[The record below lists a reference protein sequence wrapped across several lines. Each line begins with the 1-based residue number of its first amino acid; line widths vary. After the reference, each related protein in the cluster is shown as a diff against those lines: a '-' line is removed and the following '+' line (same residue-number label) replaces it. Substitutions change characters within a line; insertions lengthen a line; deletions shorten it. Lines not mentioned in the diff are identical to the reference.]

1 VAKPSKSTNG
11 FFGVILNPQS
21 YLNMVYLLAAFPLGT
36 FYFVFLVTG
45 LSLGAG
51 LSITLLGI
59 PILGVVFAS
68 TRALCAVERRIAN
81 AVLKARIPLTS
92 EREHVSGLWNHFKAL
107 LKDRTTWVGMLYLFI
122 KFPLGIVTFTV
133 TVTFISAS
141 LALIG
146 TPIVYPFVDID
157 FVFWQVTTWQG
168 TLIFSLFGILLL
180 FVSFHLLNGLALVSA
195 RLAKM
200 SLGKR

>member
-1 VAKPSKSTNG
+1 VAKTSKPTNG
-11 FFGVILNPQS
+11 FFGVLLDPQS
-21 YLNMVYLLAAFPLGT
+21 YLNMAYLLTAFPLGT

-45 LSLGAG
+45 LALGAG

-68 TRALCAVERRIAN
+68 TRALCTVERRIAN
-81 AVLKARIPLTS
+81 AVLKTRIPSTP
-92 EREHVSGLWNHFKAL
+92 ETEHVSGLWNQFKAL
-107 LKDRTTWVGMLYLFI
+107 LKDRTTWTGMLYLFI
-122 KFPLGIVTFTV
+122 KFPLGIATFTV
-133 TVTFISAS
+133 TVVLISAS

-146 TPIVYPFVDID
+146 TPIVTPFVDID

-168 TLIFSLFGILLL
+168 TLILTLFGIMLL

-195 RLAKM
+195 RLARI

>member
-1 VAKPSKSTNG
+1 VAKTSKATNG
-11 FFGVILNPQS
+11 FFGVIFDPQS

-59 PILGVVFAS
+59 PVLGVVFAA
-68 TRALCAVERRIAN
+68 TRALCALERRIAN
-81 AVLKARIPLTS
+81 VVLKAEIPSTS
-92 EREHVSGLWNHFKAL
+92 EREHVSGLWNQFKAL
-107 LKDRTTWVGMLYLFI
+107 LKDRTTWTGMLYLFI

-133 TVTFISAS
+133 TVAFISAS
-141 LALIG
+141 LALIA
-146 TPIVYPFVDID
+146 TPIVYPFVDMN

-168 TLIFSLFGILLL
+168 TLIFTLVGVLLL

-195 RLAKM
+195 RLARM
-200 SLGKR
+200 SLEKR